1 MNSQSRPIVRGLSR
15 LLRSYWLLSKGQIIP
30 SAVVVPQF
38 WRAFVTLVTP
48 FILIAPAIAADACS
62 GNQSDIATDR
72 PDVTNSSL
80 VVPVGSLQSE
90 NGIDLVS
97 RNEGRVLDGTN
108 TRLRMGIAPCVEV
121 LVDVP
126 SYSAVVQGTGE
137 WGFSNI
143 SPALKWQ
150 ISPLPGKF
158 DLSVTTGVGL
168 PTGAQRISGPGAQ
181 PYLQFPWSFEL
192 TENWAVN
199 GMVTEFYRP
208 SDPASPL
215 TSEFTLVLERKL
227 TSRADL
233 FVEYVADVRSG
244 GATSQLINS
253 GMAYRVTP
261 TQQVDFHIAFRL
273 DRAAPSWIVGVGYSF
288 RLDPLFK

>member
-1 MNSQSRPIVRGLSR
+1 M
-15 LLRSYWLLSKGQIIP
+15 
-30 SAVVVPQF
+30 VPQF
-38 WRAFVTLVTP
+38 WRATVTVVTP
-48 FILIAPAIAADACS
+48 FVLIAQAMASDGCS
-62 GNQSDIATDR
+62 GNSSDIATDR

-80 VVPVGSLQSE
+80 VVPLGSLQSE

-97 RNEGRVLDGTN
+97 RNGAQVLDGTN
-108 TRLRMGIAPCVEV
+108 TRLRMGVAPCVEI

-126 SYSAVVQGTGE
+126 SYFAVVQGTGD
-137 WGFSNI
+137 WGFSNV

-150 ISPLPGKF
+150 ISPQPGKF

-168 PTGAQRISGPGAQ
+168 PTGARRISGPGAQ

-192 TENWAVN
+192 TEDWAVN

-208 SDPASPL
+208 SDPANRL

-227 TSRADL
+227 GSRAEV

-244 GATSQLINS
+244 GPTSQLVNS
-253 GMAYRVTP
+253 GLAYRVTP
-261 TQQVDFHIAFRL
+261 TQQIDFHVAFGL
-273 DRAAPSWIVGVGYSF
+273 DRSAPNWIVGVGYSF
-288 RLDPLFK
+288 RLDRLFLASR